1 MIADLG
7 LLILRLTVGG
17 LLGGHGSQKLFGW
30 FGGYGIKG
38 TAGFLESMNFKPG
51 HLWAGAAGASE
62 FGGGALT
69 ALGFLHPLGPIGTL
83 AAMIVAS
90 VTAHAGK
97 PIWAAEGGAEL
108 PVTYIASA
116 LALALSGPGRFS
128 LDSLFGIRLP
138 RWFVVSVILV
148 EAALI
153 AVGIYKPS
161 ILVSSSAAPA
171 TTDQSAAKVEGGQG
185 ANSL

>member
-1 MIADLG
+1 MIKDLG

-30 FGGYGIKG
+30 FGGYGIQG

-51 HLWAGAAGASE
+51 HYWAAAAGTSE

-83 AAMIVAS
+83 ASMIMATA
-90 VTAHAGK
+90 TAHRGK
-97 PIWAAEGGAEL
+97 PIWSAEGGAEL
-108 PVTYIASA
+108 PVTNIAAA
-116 LALALSGPGRFS
+116 LALALTGPGRFS

-138 RWFVVSVILV
+138 RWLVVTVILV

-153 AVGIYKPS
+153 GIGLYNPS
-161 ILVSSSAAPA
+161 VLAPTAATQEQP
-171 TTDQSAAKVEGGQG
+171 AAKVEGGQG

>member
-1 MIADLG
+1 MIKDLG

-30 FGGYGIKG
+30 FGGYGLQG

-51 HLWAGAAGASE
+51 HLWAAGAGASE

-83 AAMIVAS
+83 AAMIMATA
-90 VTAHAGK
+90 TAHAGK

-108 PVTYIASA
+108 PVTNMAAA
-116 LALALSGPGRFS
+116 LALALTGPGQFS

-138 RWFVVSVILV
+138 RALVVSVIIA
-148 EAALI
+148 EAILI
-153 AVGIYKPS
+153 GIGIYNPS
-161 ILVSSSAAPA
+161 AFAPA
-171 TTDQSAAKVEGGQG
+171 AIPDSAAAKVEGGQG
-185 ANSL
+185 ASSL

>member
-1 MIADLG
+1 MIKDLG

-30 FGGYGIKG
+30 FGGYGIQG

-69 ALGFLHPLGPIGTL
+69 ALGFLHPLGPVGTL

-90 VTAHAGK
+90 LTAHGGK
-97 PIWAAEGGAEL
+97 PIWSAEGGAEL
-108 PVTYIASA
+108 PVTNIAAA

-138 RWFVVSVILV
+138 RWFVVTVILV
-148 EAALI
+148 EAAL
-153 AVGIYKPS
+153 VGVGLYKPS
-161 ILVSSSAAPA
+161 FLVPSSAAPA

-185 ANSL
+185 ADSL

>member
-51 HLWAGAAGASE
+51 HLWAAAAGTSE

-83 AAMIVAS
+83 GAMIVAS
-90 VTAHAGK
+90 ATAHAGK

-116 LALALSGPGRFS
+116 LALSGPGRFS

-138 RWFVVSVILV
+138 RALVVSVIIV

-161 ILVSSSAAPA
+161 ILVRSSAAPA
-171 TTDQSAAKVEGGQG
+171 TTDHSAAKVEGGQG